1 MATVY
6 ADYLPMSFIVH
17 LDPTRCLVESR
28 WDGAAAAD
36 MLIRYVDEMRR
47 DPAVRSYH
55 ELIDFR
61 GVTDV
66 QVPSADRHAFT
77 GYSRQF
83 DNPEQPA
90 RSAVI
95 ATASL
100 VFGLSR
106 LFSALRSLDSSDRR
120 EFQVFEDREIGRACL
135 FATGV

>member
-1 MATVY
+1 MATVC
-6 ADYLPMSFIVH
+6 ADYLPMSFIADV
-17 LDPTRCLVESR
+17 DSTRRPVASR
-28 WDGAAAAD
+28 RDGVAAAD
-36 MLIRYVDEMRR
+36 MLIRYVGEIRR
-47 DPAVRSYH
+47 DPAVHSYH

-66 QVPSADRHAFT
+66 QVPSADPHAFA

-83 DNPEQPA
+83 DNPERPA
-90 RSAVI
+90 RGAVI

-106 LFSALRSLDSSDRR
+106 LFSTLRSLDPSDRR
-120 EFQVFEDREIGRACL
+120 EFQVFEDHEIGRACW